1 MNSDPGGWSS
11 LYDVHYMQ
19 SNRGAVEF
27 FYALF
32 AGPSISERGTDDQ
45 INSGFISFSLYF
57 YLIYFSWYHKVW
69 LSAIRHIVFC
79 KPLVLSLSLRQF
91 REHRFSVMRE
101 CVWNHTHDDHLAPA
115 ECLNHS
121 YSISIFKWIMFFDGG
136 SRCTMNAQQA
146 IRQVVLSIKF
156 KTIKYKVEWLPHT
169 SMCEKIFHHVVASV
183 CLFCD
188 FLGQIKESLHSLSF
202 EVTKDCAWLAW

>member
-1 MNSDPGGWSS
+1 MYCMIFILLNLVSLWPRMWSILVNFLCELEKNEFWYWWMKQSIRCPLYAVGWSS

-27 FYALF
+27 FYVLF
-32 AGPSISERGTDDQ
+32 AGPSISERGIDDQ

-57 YLIYFSWYHKVW
+57 YLIYFSWYLKVW

-121 YSISIFKWIMFFDGG
+121 YSISIFK
-136 SRCTMNAQQA
+136 
-146 IRQVVLSIKF
+146 
-156 KTIKYKVEWLPHT
+156 
-169 SMCEKIFHHVVASV
+169 
-183 CLFCD
+183 
-188 FLGQIKESLHSLSF
+188 
-202 EVTKDCAWLAW
+202 